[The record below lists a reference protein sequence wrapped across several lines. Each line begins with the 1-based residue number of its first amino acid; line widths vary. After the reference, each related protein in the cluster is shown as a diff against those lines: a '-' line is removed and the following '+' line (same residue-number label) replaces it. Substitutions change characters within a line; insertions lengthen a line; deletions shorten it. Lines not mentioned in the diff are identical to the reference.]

1 MTMRCLLTIIGATAV
16 QLLVGFVD
24 SMRHPAFTANR
35 LSEVFDTSEPAK
47 YRLKTLCQLH
57 AVGNSILSLS
67 TCLVTHRLLTFYE
80 LLLM

>member
-1 MTMRCLLTIIGATAV
+1 MRSLLTIIGATAV

-24 SMRHPAFTANR
+24 AMRHPASTANR

-57 AVGNSILSLS
+57 VVGNSILSLT